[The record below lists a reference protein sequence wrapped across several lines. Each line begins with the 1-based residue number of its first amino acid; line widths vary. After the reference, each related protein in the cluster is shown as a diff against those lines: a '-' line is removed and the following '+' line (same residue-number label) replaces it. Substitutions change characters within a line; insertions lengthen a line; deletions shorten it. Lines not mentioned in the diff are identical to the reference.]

1 MLVSPGQG
9 PMLPVIFGKAGT
21 GQPWAAGAQALRQR
35 GTSELLLVLSSLY
48 AGFLIP
54 LARFLKPGVLG

>member
-1 MLVSPGQG
+1 
-9 PMLPVIFGKAGT
+9 MLPVISGKAGT